1 MRTHRFMPIW
11 LKDQVLLSP
20 SMALAM
26 EGLNYIAI
34 AFLSPLM
41 LALSKRM
48 GRVLTVM
55 VTRSFGISILLAV
68 ACMRPLWSQW
78 QIILPMMWVRMGI
91 MNCTGALTQ
100 SIMNDYAPK
109 KTRGRWNALDSV
121 RAVGWSG
128 SAALGGYLVDHF
140 GYEISF
146 IATAIGTAIGTAMR
160 IPLLFIVEDRKNEKV
175 SAADFVAS
183 PQRHAQRSYVPPEI
197 PAHIPTTPSR
207 NAS

>member
-1 MRTHRFMPIW
+1 
-11 LKDQVLLSP
+11 
-20 SMALAM
+20 MALAM

-78 QIILPMMWVRMGI
+78 QIILPMMWVRMDI

-128 SAALGGYLVDHF
+128 SAAVGGFLVDKY
-140 GYEISF
+140 GYQRSF
-146 IATAIGTAIGTAMR
+146 IITACATAVGLSMR
-160 IPLLFIVEDRKNEKV
+160 TPLLFIVQD
-175 SAADFVAS
+175 
-183 PQRHAQRSYVPPEI
+183 
-197 PAHIPTTPSR
+197 
-207 NAS
+207 